1 MPGHIVGRAA
11 VFCVSLLYF
20 LLLRDYGFQVE
31 DEGTLL
37 FQISRVLEGQRPYID
52 FHTGYAPGYWALASF
67 LLESVGRDVNA
78 LRTVLALV
86 NASTV
91 LLIYE
96 IAGRGVGPWLA
107 VLPALGWAAFI
118 PVAIGDFAS
127 FNVPY
132 PAWFATLAWVVVAM
146 AMLLWAR
153 SGATGA
159 LLVTGLASALAFSV
173 KPNAGAYSLAASAW
187 IVSSLAPRNGGLDRT
202 AAAMAGAFMALG
214 IWAGFGFPLWGVDAA
229 VHLPVVLALACLWT
243 WFPATG
249 VVRPQGKRV
258 TVSLALLGAAFLIP
272 TAMWVYPLLLHL
284 GLERFLSEVL
294 FLASEAAE
302 IYHAPHPAPEFWG
315 TVVAVGALVVGV
327 VGHLLRTGF
336 LGLRSVL
343 LAAVGLLLAALGYLR
358 ATALMPEGFSLSVS
372 LQLENAAFLI
382 VPATHIAAIMYLHV
396 ARRGRGSRSTRLWLY
411 VVTPLAAGM
420 YLQLYPRTDFMHLL
434 ISVPLAAVVATAM
447 LRRVMAWWAGAI
459 GERGGLIVGT
469 GVAAVAL
476 LAVVLRVSPVL
487 GPAMLAAAER
497 DRIRIAEGLEVWLE
511 PEASDDLRALARTV
525 AYLERHTGPGEP
537 VMAFPALGAVLFG
550 ARLTNPTAHDYWYA
564 GFPDRGAEA
573 EQLERLRVLAPR
585 YVVTLNDGWTWFMD
599 SPPYFMELRDHAV
612 AHYRL
617 EARMG
622 RYDVLGHKDQGVE
635 RERVLWAPPEAGTSV
650 LQHVNA
656 RRRQAVRRW
665 MAVLAPAEARE
676 ATMPPGAGDALLL
689 LRALRDGGDLR
700 ALGWLTRGLADPD
713 PRVGKEALCATERV
727 VARYSAAKH
736 RWANDLD
743 ATSYFEY
750 LGPHVEAAVEL
761 VSRRIAQYGICQR
774 DVAEELRRAL
784 TEVSAPWD

>member
-1 MPGHIVGRAA
+1 MPGHTTGRVA
-11 VFCVSLLYF
+11 VFGVSLLYF

-37 FQISRVLEGQRPYID
+37 FQIARVLEGQRPYID

-78 LRTVLALV
+78 LRTVLAVV
-86 NASTV
+86 NASTA

-96 IAGRGVGPWLA
+96 IARRGVGSWLA
-107 VLPALGWAAFI
+107 VLPALGWVAFI

-132 PAWFATLAWVVVAM
+132 PAWFATLAWMVVAM
-146 AMLLWAR
+146 GMLFWAR

-187 IVSSLAPRNGGLDRT
+187 VVSSLAPRSGTLDRS
-202 AAAMAGAFMALG
+202 AAAMAGAFMVLG
-214 IWAGFGFPLWGVDAA
+214 IWAGFGFPVWGADAA
-229 VHLPVVLALACLWT
+229 VHLPVMLTLACLWT
-243 WFPATG
+243 WSPAAG
-249 VVRPQGKRV
+249 VVRPQGQGV

-272 TAMWVYPLLLHL
+272 TAIWVYPLLLHL
-284 GLERFLSEVL
+284 GLERFLTEVL

-302 IYHAPHPAPEFWG
+302 IYHAPHPSPEFWG
-315 TVVAVGALVVGV
+315 TVVAVGALAVGV
-327 VGHLLRTGF
+327 VGHLLRTG
-336 LGLRSVL
+336 LLRLRFVF
-343 LAAVGLLLAALGYLR
+343 LAAAGLLLVALGYLW

-372 LQLENAAFLI
+372 MQLENAAFLI
-382 VPATHIAAIMYLHV
+382 VPTTHIAAIMYLHV
-396 ARRGRGSRSTRLWLY
+396 AHRGRGSRRTRLWLY
-411 VVTPLAAGM
+411 VVTPLASGM

-434 ISVPLAAVVATAM
+434 ISVPLAAVVATVM
-447 LRRVMAWWAGAI
+447 LRRVMAWWAVAI
-459 GERGGLIVGT
+459 GEWGGLIVGA
-469 GVAAVAL
+469 GVAAVAV

-487 GPAMLAAAER
+487 GPAMLPADER
-497 DRIRIAEGLEVWLE
+497 DQIRIAEGVEVWLE
-511 PEASDDLRALARTV
+511 PEASDDLRALSRTV
-525 AYLERHTGPGEP
+525 AYLARRTGPGEP

-550 ARLTNPTAHDYWYA
+550 ASLTSSTAHDYWYA

-585 YVVTLNDGWTWFMD
+585 YVVTLNDGWSWFME
-599 SPPYFMELRDHAV
+599 SPPYFTALRDYAV
-612 AHYRL
+612 GHYSL
-617 EARMG
+617 EARLG
-622 RYDVLGHKDQGVE
+622 RYDVLGHKDQWVQRGRVF
-635 RERVLWAPPEAGTSV
+635 REPPEVRTGV

-665 MAVLAPAEARE
+665 MAALTPAEARE
-676 ATMPPGAGDALLL
+676 ARLPSKAGDVLLF

-700 ALGWLTRGLADPD
+700 ALGWLTQGLAETDS
-713 PRVGKEALCATERV
+713 RVWQEALYATEMV
-727 VARYSAAKH
+727 LARFLAAKH
-736 RWANDLD
+736 RWANDFD

-750 LGPHVEAAVEL
+750 LGPHVEAAVDL
-761 VSRRIAQYGICQR
+761 VSRRVEQRGRGRR
-774 DVAEELRRAL
+774 DVAENLRRAL
-784 TEVSAPWD
+784 AEVSAPWN